1 MLASDAISTPDTAR
15 PTRLHPLVRIGLIA
29 LVALVLITVFM
40 TIQSRGNWDFVLPLR
55 GRKVLAIAL
64 VGTAIATSTV
74 IFQTITGN
82 RILTPSIMGFD
93 SLYMLIQTMAV
104 YFLGSATLMQT
115 DAKIRFLINI
125 VVMVVFSGLLY
136 WWLFIQSNRTLHL
149 LVLIGIIFGTLFRS
163 FTNLMQR
170 VMDPLEFAVLQDTG
184 FASFNSVDATLV
196 GLSAGIL
203 IAVLAVIV
211 WRNRILD
218 AMMLGRAPAIS
229 IGVEYRREVMLVLAM
244 TTVLVSLSTALVGP
258 ITFFGLLVAHLA
270 YTTVGSPAHR
280 FTIPA
285 ASLYAIIFL
294 LGGQLI
300 LERVFNFN
308 SSLSVMVEFVGG
320 VLFILLLLRGNSK

>member
-1 MLASDAISTPDTAR
+1 MLASDAISSAR
-15 PTRLHPLVRIGLIA
+15 PAGPIRLHPLVRIGIIAVVAIA
-29 LVALVLITVFM
+29 LVTVFM
-40 TIQSRGNWDFVLPLR
+40 TIQSRGNWDFIIPLR

-93 SLYMLIQTMAV
+93 SLYMLIQTLAV
-104 YFLGSATLMQT
+104 YFLGAATLVQT
-115 DAKIRFLINI
+115 DAKLRFLVNI
-125 VVMVVFSGLLY
+125 VVMVFFSGMLY
-136 WWLFIQSNRTLHL
+136 WWLFIKSNRTLHL

-163 FTNLMQR
+163 FTSLMQR
-170 VMDPLEFAVLQDTG
+170 VMDPLEFAVLQDTS
-184 FASFNSVDATLV
+184 FASFNSVDTTLV
-196 GLSAGIL
+196 GISAAI
-203 IAVLAVIV
+203 LAVVLLIIA
-211 WRNRILD
+211 WRNRTLD

-229 IGVEYRREVMLVLAM
+229 IGVEYRREVMIVLAL
-244 TTVLVSLSTALVGP
+244 TTILVSLSTALVGP

-280 FTIPA
+280 FVIPA

-294 LGGQLI
+294 IGGQLV

-320 VLFILLLLRGNSK
+320 VLFILLLLRGNK